1 MTREF
6 LKQVSLFHNLSEG
19 DFEMICGMV
28 EEVHL
33 APGEELFAEGS
44 PGDRAYIIESGELE
58 IYKESEGREML
69 LAARGKGEVIG
80 EMSLLENMPRTASVR
95 ASLPTALLALSQ
107 DRFDLL
113 LDTSPTAAR
122 QMLNIVLTR
131 WRNTQI
137 MLQQREQLAQLGTLT
152 AGVAHE
158 LNNPAAAAKRGSS
171 QLEEALDE
179 MSRAYSRLSG
189 LALSQAQLALIDKY
203 AERAREAAPHPP
215 RLDTLTRSDR
225 EYELENWLEGRGI
238 EQGWEYAPVLVNLS
252 LAPGDLGPVT
262 ATFSPGDLP
271 VFLDWLCAFYTVR
284 SLLGEIGEGVSR
296 ISAIVKA
303 LKTYSYLDQAP
314 VQDVDVHEGLD
325 NTLVILHHKLTDEI
339 TVRRDYDLG
348 LPHVEA
354 YGSELNQVWTN
365 ILDNAIDALDGEG
378 QITIRTRQEAG
389 SVVVEIEDN
398 GPGIPPEVLPRI
410 FDPFFTTKPVGSGT
424 GLGLAISYNNVV
436 VRHRGDIQVRSQPGQ
451 TVFEVHL
458 PIASPGDG
466 ASSASDQE
474 QESGS

>member
-1 MTREF
+1 MAREF
-6 LKQVSLFHNLSEG
+6 LKQVSLFQNLSDD

-33 APGEELFAEGS
+33 DSGEQLFAEGS
-44 PGDRAYIIESGELE
+44 PGDWAYIIESGELE
-58 IYKESEGREML
+58 IYKTSEGREML
-69 LAARGKGEVIG
+69 LAARGQGEVIG
-80 EMSLLENMPRTASVR
+80 EMSLLENMPRNASVR
-95 ASLPTALLALSQ
+95 ASLPTVLLALSQ
-107 DRFDLL
+107 DRFELL

-137 MLQQREQLAQLGTLT
+137 MLQQREKLAQLGTLT

-158 LNNPAAAAKRGSS
+158 LNNPAAAVKRGTG
-171 QLEEALDE
+171 QLDQALDG
-179 MSRAYSRLSG
+179 MNQAYSQLSG
-189 LALSQAQLALIDKY
+189 LRLAPEQLALVDEY
-203 AERAREAAPHPP
+203 AGRARQAALHPP

-225 EYELENWLEGRGI
+225 EYELETWLEDHGI
-238 EQGWEYAPVLVNLS
+238 AQAWEHAPTLVNLG
-252 LAPGDLGPVT
+252 LAPGDLAPV
-262 ATFSPGDLP
+262 AAAFPAGGLP
-271 VFLDWLCAFYTVR
+271 VFLAWLSAFYTAR
-284 SLLGEIGEGVSR
+284 SLLGEIGEGVNR
-296 ISAIVKA
+296 ISTIVKA

-325 NTLVILHHKLTDEI
+325 NTLVILHHKLTDRIAIQRE
-339 TVRRDYDLG
+339 YDPD
-348 LPHVEA
+348 LPRIQA

-378 QITIRTRQEAG
+378 QIVIRTRHDSR
-389 SVVVEIEDN
+389 SVVVEIEDD
-398 GPGIPPEVLPRI
+398 GPGIPNEVLPRI

-436 VRHRGDIQVRSQPGQ
+436 VRHRGDIQVRSRPGQ

-458 PIASPGDG
+458 PIHSNDD
-466 ASSASDQE
+466 SADDQG
-474 QESGS
+474 QK